1 MLICVTFRSKLCT
14 DKKNRLYIADSS
26 VKILVKQTKLFGA
39 EEKQMGGVVAVKE
52 IRCLSLV
59 MNHHIVYV

>member
-1 MLICVTFRSKLCT
+1 MCT
-14 DKKNRLYIADSS
+14 DKKSRLYIADSS
-26 VKILVKQTKLFGA
+26 VKILVKQTKLFEK
-39 EEKQMGGVVAVKE
+39 EEKQIGGVVAVKE